1 MKDLQGYDVPL
12 PSLTRYLLLRYGR
25 DYRHLSKLLPVL
37 DIGEM
42 NLDYGQGGIFQGV
55 TQGEPVMCKRSG
67 VYNDARCFFCL
78 LLDEIYQIA
87 LMVGLV

>member
-1 MKDLQGYDVPL
+1 MF
-12 PSLTRYLLLRYGR
+12 SELLA
-25 DYRHLSKLLPVL
+25 VL

-55 TQGEPVMCKRSG
+55 TQGEPVVGERSR
-67 VYNDARCFFCL
+67 VDDDARRSFSL

-87 LMVGLV
+87 LVV